1 MEKGGDLNPP
11 EKEKNKMTKF
21 NELPE
26 EVQNAVLKILKAYDE
41 VDVIFENSNY
51 QVKVAAVLKMGY
63 DSDFQYIGTYYAEDL
78 YTPEQRDLN
87 YIETFGCEPY
97 PSYTKR
103 KEKK

>member
-1 MEKGGDLNPP
+1 ML
-11 EKEKNKMTKF
+11 KF
-21 NELPE
+21 NELQE
-26 EVQNAVLKILKAYDE
+26 EVKKQVLKTLKAYDE
-41 VDVIFENSNY
+41 VNVIFENSKYQLTVASVLRMNY
-51 QVKVAAVLKMGY
+51 DA
-63 DSDFQYIGTYYAEDL
+63 DFQFVGTYYAEDL